1 MGDEAGGMRSWA
13 GGCLH
18 NFVCM
23 CELAALFPRAHEMDS
38 VRLFNGPVSQE
49 QFEKESLEAHAEIE
63 RLKKENLEP
72 RKENDKLR
80 LFVFQLE
87 SNVEG
92 MKDEFAGLRNKLS
105 REMEELKALKEGLR
119 REVEERKALKEGL
132 KRLTSQVEALICD
145 PILLEI
151 REVLC
156 NLEEKVVV
164 MISQDPEN
172 TVLLSQVNFD
182 DVAIHKW
189 HTYCGLHRADLYA
202 FSAMLQSVAL
212 ARNKVALPVPKRE
225 NCELWKVE
233 LRNLCA
239 KNVKTESISNII
251 NLAVQEL

>member
-1 MGDEAGGMRSWA
+1 MGKEQGVSSWGG

-87 SNVEG
+87 SNVVG
-92 MKDEFAGLRNKLS
+92 MKDEVAGLRNKLS
-105 REMEELKALKEGLR
+105 RE
-119 REVEERKALKEGL
+119 VEERKALEEGL
-132 KRLTSQVEALICD
+132 RRLTSQVDALMCD

-164 MISQDPEN
+164 KISQDPEN

-189 HTYCGLHRADLYA
+189 HTYCDLHRADLYA

-212 ARNKVALPVPKRE
+212 ARNKVALPVPKSE
-225 NCELWKVE
+225 SCELWKAE
-233 LRNLCA
+233 LRNLCT
-239 KNVKTESISNII
+239 KNVKTDSISNII